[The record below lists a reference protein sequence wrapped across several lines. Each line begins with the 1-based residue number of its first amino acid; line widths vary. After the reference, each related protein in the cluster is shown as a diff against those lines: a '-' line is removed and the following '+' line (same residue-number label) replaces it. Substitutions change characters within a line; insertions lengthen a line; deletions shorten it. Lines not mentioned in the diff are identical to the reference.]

1 MGMTDLNEHH
11 LDDLED
17 LIVQEK
23 MQAALEYQND
33 VWASC
38 VAEGIEPE
46 ILVDAALEMAVR
58 EAIRMQGEEAAESLL
73 NELRDRILLGE
84 FSPERTLQ

>member
-1 MGMTDLNEHH
+1 MTDLTEQQ
-11 LDDLED
+11 LDELED

-23 MQAALEYQND
+23 MQAALEHQND

-46 ILVDAALEMAVR
+46 ILIDANMAR
-58 EAIRMQGEEAAESLL
+58 AIQESIRLHGEDATEHLL
-73 NELRDRILLGE
+73 NDLRDRIVLGE

>member
-1 MGMTDLNEHH
+1 MTDISENQLEE
-11 LDDLED
+11 LED

-23 MQAALEYQND
+23 MQAALEHQND

-38 VAEGIEPE
+38 AAEGIENE
-46 ILVDAALEMAVR
+46 ILIDAALAIAVR
-58 EAIRMQGEEAAESLL
+58 EAIRLQGEDATEAMLT
-73 NELRDRILLGE
+73 ELRDRIVLGE

>member
-1 MGMTDLNEHH
+1 MTDLTEHQ
-11 LDDLED
+11 LDELED

-23 MQAALEYQND
+23 MQAALEHQND

-46 ILVDAALEMAVR
+46 ILIDANMAM
-58 EAIRMQGEEAAESLL
+58 AIQESIRLHGEDATENLL
-73 NELRDRILLGE
+73 NDLRDRILLGE

>member
-1 MGMTDLNEHH
+1 MTDLTEQQ
-11 LDDLED
+11 LDELED

-23 MQAALEYQND
+23 MQAALEHQND

-46 ILVDAALEMAVR
+46 ILIDANMAM
-58 EAIRMQGEEAAESLL
+58 AIQESIRLHGEDATEHLL
-73 NELRDRILLGE
+73 NDLRDRIVLGE

>member
-1 MGMTDLNEHH
+1 MTDLTERQ
-11 LDDLED
+11 LDELED

-23 MQAALEYQND
+23 MQAALEHQND

-46 ILVDAALEMAVR
+46 ILIDANLAMAIQ
-58 EAIRMQGEEAAESLL
+58 ESIRLHGEDATEHLL
-73 NELRDRILLGE
+73 NDLRDRILVGE
-84 FSPERTLQ
+84 FSPERTIQ

>member
-1 MGMTDLNEHH
+1 MTDLTEHQ
-11 LDDLED
+11 LDELED

-23 MQAALEYQND
+23 MQAALEHQND

-38 VAEGIEPE
+38 VAEGIEAE
-46 ILVDAALEMAVR
+46 ILIEANMAMAIQESIRIHGEDATEN
-58 EAIRMQGEEAAESLL
+58 LL
-73 NELRDRILLGE
+73 NDLRDRILLGE

>member
-1 MGMTDLNEHH
+1 MTDLTEQQ
-11 LDDLED
+11 LDELED

-23 MQAALEYQND
+23 MQAALEHQND

-46 ILVDAALEMAVR
+46 ILIDANMAM
-58 EAIRMQGEEAAESLL
+58 AIQESIRLHGEDATEHLL
-73 NELRDRILLGE
+73 NDLRDRIVLGE
-84 FSPERTLQ
+84 FSPERTIQ

>member
-1 MGMTDLNEHH
+1 MTDLTEHQ
-11 LDDLED
+11 LDELED

-23 MQAALEYQND
+23 MQAALEHQND

-46 ILVDAALEMAVR
+46 ILIDANMAM
-58 EAIRMQGEEAAESLL
+58 AIQESIRIHGEEATETLL
-73 NELRDRILLGE
+73 NDLRDRIVLGE

>member
-1 MGMTDLNEHH
+1 MTDLTEQQ
-11 LDDLED
+11 LDELED

-23 MQAALEYQND
+23 MQAALEHQND

-46 ILVDAALEMAVR
+46 ILIDANMAM
-58 EAIRMQGEEAAESLL
+58 AIQESIRLHGEDATEHLL
-73 NELRDRILLGE
+73 NDLRDRIVLVE

>member
-1 MGMTDLNEHH
+1 MTDLTEHQ
-11 LDDLED
+11 LDELED

-23 MQAALEYQND
+23 MQAALEHQND

-38 VAEGIEPE
+38 VAEGIEAE
-46 ILVDAALEMAVR
+46 ILIDANMAM
-58 EAIRMQGEEAAESLL
+58 AIQESIRIHGEEATETLL
-73 NELRDRILLGE
+73 NDLRDRIILGE

>member
-1 MGMTDLNEHH
+1 MTDLTEHQ
-11 LDDLED
+11 LDELED

-23 MQAALEYQND
+23 MQAALEHQND

-46 ILVDAALEMAVR
+46 ILIDANMAM
-58 EAIRMQGEEAAESLL
+58 AIQESIRIHGEEATETLL
-73 NELRDRILLGE
+73 NDLRERIILGE

>member
-1 MGMTDLNEHH
+1 MTDLTEHQ
-11 LDDLED
+11 LDELED

-23 MQAALEYQND
+23 MQAALEHQND

-46 ILVDAALEMAVR
+46 ILIDANLAMAIQ
-58 EAIRMQGEEAAESLL
+58 ESIRLHGEDATEHLL
-73 NELRDRILLGE
+73 NDLRDRILVGE

>member
-1 MGMTDLNEHH
+1 MTDLTEHQ
-11 LDDLED
+11 LDELED

-23 MQAALEYQND
+23 MQAALEHQND

-38 VAEGIEPE
+38 VAEGIEAE
-46 ILVDAALEMAVR
+46 ILIDANMAM
-58 EAIRMQGEEAAESLL
+58 AIQESIRIHGEEATETLL
-73 NELRDRILLGE
+73 NDLRDRITLGE

>member
-1 MGMTDLNEHH
+1 MTDLTEHQ
-11 LDDLED
+11 LDELED

-23 MQAALEYQND
+23 MQAALEHQND

-46 ILVDAALEMAVR
+46 ILIDANMAMPSKNQFVFMVKTR
-58 EAIRMQGEEAAESLL
+58 RKI
-73 NELRDRILLGE
+73 
-84 FSPERTLQ
+84 F

>member
-1 MGMTDLNEHH
+1 MTDLTEHQ
-11 LDDLED
+11 LDELED

-23 MQAALEYQND
+23 MQAALEHQND

-46 ILVDAALEMAVR
+46 ILIDANMAM
-58 EAIRMQGEEAAESLL
+58 AIQESIRIHGEEATETLL
-73 NELRDRILLGE
+73 DDLRDRIVLGE

>member
-1 MGMTDLNEHH
+1 MTDLTEHQ
-11 LDDLED
+11 LDELED

-23 MQAALEYQND
+23 MQAALEHQND

-46 ILVDAALEMAVR
+46 ILIDANMAM
-58 EAIRMQGEEAAESLL
+58 AIQESIRLHGEEATEKLL
-73 NELRDRILLGE
+73 NDLRDRILLGE

>member
-1 MGMTDLNEHH
+1 MTDLTEHQ
-11 LDDLED
+11 LDELED

-23 MQAALEYQND
+23 MQAALEHQND

-46 ILVDAALEMAVR
+46 ILIDANMAM
-58 EAIRMQGEEAAESLL
+58 AIQESIRIHGEEATETLL
-73 NELRDRILLGE
+73 NDLRDRIILGE

>member
-1 MGMTDLNEHH
+1 MTDLTEHQ
-11 LDDLED
+11 LDELED

-23 MQAALEYQND
+23 MQAALEHQND

-46 ILVDAALEMAVR
+46 ILIEANMAMAIQESIRIHGEDATETM
-58 EAIRMQGEEAAESLL
+58 L
-73 NELRDRILLGE
+73 NDLRDRIILGE

>member
-1 MGMTDLNEHH
+1 MTDLTEHQ
-11 LDDLED
+11 LDELED
-17 LIVQEK
+17 LIVQGK
-23 MQAALEYQND
+23 MQAALEHQND

-46 ILVDAALEMAVR
+46 ILIDANMAM
-58 EAIRMQGEEAAESLL
+58 AIQESIRIHGEEATETLL
-73 NELRDRILLGE
+73 NDLRDRIILGE

>member
-1 MGMTDLNEHH
+1 MTDLTEHQ
-11 LDDLED
+11 LDELED

-23 MQAALEYQND
+23 MQAALEHQND

-46 ILVDAALEMAVR
+46 ILIDANMAM
-58 EAIRMQGEEAAESLL
+58 AIQESIRLQGEDATENLL
-73 NELRDRILLGE
+73 NDLRDRILLGE

>member
-1 MGMTDLNEHH
+1 MTDLTEHQ
-11 LDDLED
+11 LDELED

-23 MQAALEYQND
+23 MQAALEHQND

-46 ILVDAALEMAVR
+46 ILIDANLAMAIQ
-58 EAIRMQGEEAAESLL
+58 ESIRLHGEDATESLL
-73 NELRDRILLGE
+73 NDLRDRILVGE